1 MLNASKFLPVELVFG
16 EYVHVLSTLKFWAKN
31 QKEAFMFFYLPRWD
45 KLRILGP
52 EDISNEEIYIPIETE
67 FVENLW
73 VPDMY
78 LRFLSE
84 LEVINFLIPFSG
96 FLKYNDITKWYY

>member
-1 MLNASKFLPVELVFG
+1 VNTCMCCLP
-16 EYVHVLSTLKFWAKN
+16 LSSEPKIK
-31 QKEAFMFFYLPRWD
+31 KSPSCFFYLPRWEE
-45 KLRILGP
+45 LRILGP
-52 EDISNEEIYIPIETE
+52 EDVPNEEVYIPIETE

-78 LRFLSE
+78 LRYLSE

-96 FLKYNDITKWYY
+96 FLK

>member
-1 MLNASKFLPVELVFG
+1 
-16 EYVHVLSTLKFWAKN
+16 
-31 QKEAFMFFYLPRWD
+31 MFFYLPRWD

-67 FVENLW
+67 FVKNLW

-78 LRFLSE
+78 LRYLSE

-96 FLKYNDITKWYY
+96 FLKYNDTTK